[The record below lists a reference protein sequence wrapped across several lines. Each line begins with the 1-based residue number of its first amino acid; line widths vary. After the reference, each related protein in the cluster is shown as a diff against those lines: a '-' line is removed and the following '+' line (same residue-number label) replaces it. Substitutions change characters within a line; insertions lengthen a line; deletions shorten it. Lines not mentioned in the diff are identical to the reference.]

1 MRTISN
7 GMEEYEI
14 KFLEVNV
21 PALEKK
27 LLEIGAIKTGEFDYI
42 RRTFDYPDFRL
53 DDKHKWLRIRTDGKE
68 TTLTYK
74 ERLGV
79 KSNDTS
85 IPDDGMKE
93 IEVIVSD
100 FEKTCEIMKSA
111 GFILKHEAKNKRIR
125 YEKGDMVYD
134 IDSWP
139 QIPTYIEIESTSL
152 EKAKEAARELGFD
165 GDKGII
171 CSVNQVYKKYGVNLK
186 EYFIISFDGMIKK

>member
-1 MRTISN
+1 VRTISN

>member
-1 MRTISN
+1 
-7 GMEEYEI
+7 MEEFEI
-14 KFLEVNV
+14 KFLEVDV

-27 LLEIGAIKTGEFDYI
+27 LLEIGAMKVGEYDYS
-42 RRTFDYPDFRL
+42 RRTYDYPDFRL
-53 DDKHKWLRIRTDGKE
+53 DDKHKWLRVRTDGKE

-93 IEVIVSD
+93 VEVVVDD
-100 FEKTCEIMKSA
+100 FEKTCEIMKSI
-111 GFILKHEAKNKRIR
+111 GFVLKHEAKNNRIR
-125 YEKGDMVYD
+125 YTKGEAVFD
-134 IDSWP
+134 IDFWP
-139 QIPTYIEIESTSL
+139 QIPAYIEIESTSL

-171 CSVNQVYKKYGVNLK
+171 CSVNQVYKKYGINLK
-186 EYFIISFDGMIKK
+186 EYRSITFEGMVKN